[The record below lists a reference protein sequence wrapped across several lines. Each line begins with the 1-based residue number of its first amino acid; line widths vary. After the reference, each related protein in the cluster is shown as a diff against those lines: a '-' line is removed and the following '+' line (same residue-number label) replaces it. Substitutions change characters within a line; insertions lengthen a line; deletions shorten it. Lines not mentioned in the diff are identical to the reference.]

1 MFYRIICMKGDFD
14 IYMEKDILE
23 FKNVFEEIKAKGWIK
38 SKRSGPTG
46 IGYTFETLLNKEED
60 TLEIPDYKSIEIK
73 TQRKKSNSFVSLF
86 NATPDGDYLFEIKR
100 LRNTYGYPDKV
111 LKECKVINNDFFAN
125 KIKNLG
131 ARYKAKLKIDWEN
144 EKLRLI
150 IFNNCLQIVDNEVSW
165 SFDLLKEKLFRK
177 LNNLAFIEAESKFIN
192 SIEYF
197 KYTNLHIYQLKDFN
211 TFLKLIEK
219 GIIKV
224 TFKIGVVRTGDKKGE
239 INDHGTSFSIL
250 KENLPK
256 LYTDL

>member
-1 MFYRIICMKGDFD
+1 MG
-14 IYMEKDILE
+14 KDILE
-23 FKNVFEEIKAKGWIK
+23 LKKIFEKIKNIGWIE
-38 SKRSGPTG
+38 SKRNGPTG
-46 IGYTFETLLNKEED
+46 IGYTFETLLNKKED

-73 TQRKKSNSFVSLF
+73 TQRKRSNSFVSLF

-111 LKECKVINNDFFAN
+111 LKECKVINNEFFAS

-150 IFNNCLQIVDNEVSW
+150 ILNNYLQIVDSEVSW

-177 LNNLAFIEAESKFIN
+177 LKHLAFIEAQSKFIRD
-192 SIEYF
+192 IEYF
-197 KYTNLHIYQLKDFN
+197 KYTDLHIYQLKDFN
-211 TFLKLIEK
+211 TFLELIEK

-224 TFKIGVVRTGDKKGE
+224 TFKIGVVRSGDRKGE
-239 INDHGTSFSIL
+239 INDHGTSFSIS
-250 KENLPK
+250 KENLSK
-256 LYTDL
+256 LYTIL